1 MKSEKS
7 KQTEISIDNIK
18 IDKLTKDYLTE
29 IKKSDADIEAANGK
43 YCCI

>member
-29 IKKSDADIEAANGK
+29 IKKSDADIEAAK
-43 YCCI
+43 W